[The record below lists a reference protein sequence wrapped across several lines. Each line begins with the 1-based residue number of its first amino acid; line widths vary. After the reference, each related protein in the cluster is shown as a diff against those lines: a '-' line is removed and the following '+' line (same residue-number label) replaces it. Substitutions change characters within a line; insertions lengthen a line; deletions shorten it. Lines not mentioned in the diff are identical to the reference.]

1 LERDTGRPL
10 DASDTFPTNVPK
22 IYCAF
27 KLSAPAG
34 TKVSARWAVLTGEC
48 LTAKKLA
55 NVEMTLPEKMRM
67 RWFYFFITR
76 PKKGWPVGT
85 YQVSVDLGDK
95 EVVTLP
101 FTVMAP

>member
-10 DASDTFPTNVPK
+10 DASDTFTTNVPK

-34 TKVSARWAVLTGEC
+34 TKVSARWAVLKGER
-48 LTAKKLA
+48 LTAEKLV
-55 NVEMTLPEKMRM
+55 NVEMTLPGNMRT
-67 RWFYFFITR
+67 RWFFFFITR
-76 PKKGWPVGT
+76 PKKGWPLGS
-85 YQVSVDLGDK
+85 YQVSVDLDDK

-101 FTVMAP
+101 FTVVAP